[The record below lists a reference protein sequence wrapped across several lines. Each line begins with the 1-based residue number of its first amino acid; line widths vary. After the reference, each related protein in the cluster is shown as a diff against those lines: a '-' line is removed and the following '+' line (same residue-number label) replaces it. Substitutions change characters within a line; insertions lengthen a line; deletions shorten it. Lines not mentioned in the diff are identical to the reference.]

1 MTFIKSALEIAL
13 ERTDG
18 IKSDKSAL
26 AAAEGKE
33 EGKKLASA
41 FFRNPGMDLAGAL
54 KSIQGERLS
63 AVKEG
68 FFQVILAN
76 LILPRDE
83 EDIKRLDPAI
93 AALELLAGNKGR
105 IKALKGQLVQFFR
118 QWLEDKKHL
127 DESLRQQLGP
137 LLKQKEAQIAQQLG
151 KSVRIDPRTDPDY
164 MKAYNKNM
172 GNLENQYG
180 KALSQ
185 AKEDIAAMMGH
196 AQES

>member
-13 ERTDG
+13 EKTDN

-26 AAAEGKE
+26 AVAEGRE

-41 FFRNPGMDLAGAL
+41 FFREPGMDLAGAL
-54 KSIQGERLS
+54 KNIPREKLS

-83 EDIKRLDPAI
+83 EDMKKLDPTI
-93 AALELLAGNKGR
+93 AALEVLAGGGGR
-105 IKALKGQLVQFFR
+105 IKALKTQIVQFFR
-118 QWLEDKKHL
+118 QWLEAKKHL
-127 DESLRQQLGP
+127 DESLHRQLGP

-151 KSVRIDPRTDPDY
+151 RSVRIDPRTDPDY

-172 GNLENQYG
+172 GSLESQYG
-180 KALSQ
+180 SALSQ
-185 AKEDIAAMMGH
+185 AKQDIAAMMG
-196 AQES
+196 QQGL